1 MAMSPVGKTLGQY
14 QLVELVG
21 EGGLAAVYKAY
32 QASLKRWVAVKVLHE
47 GYDETL
53 ARFRREAEAVARL
66 RHRNILVVYEYGEQE
81 GYPYIVM
88 ELVEEGTLKD
98 YLKDEPMD
106 WNKVI
111 RLAIPV
117 AEALHYAH
125 QQGLIHRDVKPSNI
139 LMPQEDWPLLAD
151 FGLVKV
157 LDAEQALTATG
168 MIMGTPA
175 YMAPEQAS
183 GETIDHRVDMYA
195 LGVILFRMIT
205 GRMPFDYENPH
216 LLMMAHL
223 SESPP
228 APRQFN
234 PACPP
239 ELESIILTVLQ
250 KERDERYPDMQTMAN
265 ALKYVLNMSTVVVSS
280 TGPAFTELPER
291 PSGTF
296 QLELDRSQ
304 AQVKSAARI
313 LLSAQ
318 NIAIDLPE
326 PSQSGLVIGRTH
338 GDIHADIDLGPY
350 DAAGAGISRQ
360 QARLTR
366 PGTDW
371 LIEDLGSRNG
381 TYVNNVRLTPGAPR
395 PLKNG
400 NVIRCSQMS
409 FVFFVSSNEEQM
421 AE

>member
-1 MAMSPVGKTLGQY
+1 MTPSLIGKTLGQY
-14 QLVELVG
+14 KLVELVG
-21 EGGLAAVYKAY
+21 EGGLAAVYKAH

-47 GYDETL
+47 GYEDTL

-66 RHRNILVVYEYGEQE
+66 RHRNILVVYEYGEEE

-88 ELVEEGTLKD
+88 ELVEQGTLKD

-106 WNKVI
+106 WAKAV
-111 RLAIPV
+111 RMVIPV

-139 LMPQEDWPLLAD
+139 LLPQEDWPLMAD

-157 LDAEQALTATG
+157 PDAEQVLTATG

-183 GETIDHRVDMYA
+183 GEAIDHRVDMYA
-195 LGVILFRMIT
+195 LGVILFRMLT

-223 SESPP
+223 SEPPP
-228 APRQFN
+228 APRRLN

-239 ELESIILTVLQ
+239 ELESIILTALKKVP
-250 KERDERYPDMQTMAN
+250 DERYPDMQIMAN
-265 ALKYVLNMSTVVVSS
+265 ALKYVLNASTMAVSWAA
-280 TGPAFTELPER
+280 PAANEPSER
-291 PSGTF
+291 PSGTI
-296 QLELDRSQ
+296 ELASDRSQ
-304 AQVKSAARI
+304 APVEPMARI

-318 NIAIDLPE
+318 NVLIDLLAPPE
-326 PSQSGLVIGRTH
+326 TGLIIGRTH
-338 GDIHADIDLGPY
+338 GKAQADIDLGPY
-350 DAAGAGISRQ
+350 DAADAGISRQ
-360 QARLTR
+360 HARLLRQETN
-366 PGTDW
+366 W
-371 LIEDLGSRNG
+371 LIEDLNSRNG

-395 PLKNG
+395 PLKDG
-400 NVIRCSQMS
+400 DIIRCSHMS
-409 FVFFVSSNEEQM
+409 FVFLYPSNQ
-421 AE
+421 